1 MLYRLSH
8 KGSLI
13 LYNRFS
19 LIIYFIHSINN
30 VYMSMPIFHLPFP
43 VGIYTFVLYICVSI
57 SVLPIKSSISFFW
70 IPHICI
76 NIQNYVSTSIL
87 FHSILQSLGQPH
99 LCKWPNF
106 VPLYGWVIFHCF
118 YIPHLFFWKFFFW
131 FFNFSILYWFCHI
144 SAWIRHRYTR
154 VPHPELSSLLPPHTI
169 PLGRPSAPAPSIQYH
184 A

>member
-1 MLYRLSH
+1 MVSSVGQLCPTLCDPTRLLCPWDSPGKNTGVGRHSLPSPGIFPTQGSNPGLLHCRSTLHTLSH
-8 KGSLI
+8 RGSLI

-99 LCKWPNF
+99 LCK
-106 VPLYGWVIFHCF
+106 
-118 YIPHLFFWKFFFW
+118 
-131 FFNFSILYWFCHI
+131 
-144 SAWIRHRYTR
+144 
-154 VPHPELSSLLPPHTI
+154 
-169 PLGRPSAPAPSIQYH
+169 
-184 A
+184 